1 MRCSD
6 PYVPLR
12 EAPCTMEARAIAEE
26 KPFAA
31 AAEKFFELVEH
42 LRGDES
48 RRMTHSELE
57 SLIAKEG
64 REVHR
69 RLLQAHLDLRSA
81 DEVVQVG
88 VRGADDIERTHR
100 RKRAR
105 GLMTMFGLVT
115 ALRVIYGARGRQSLS
130 PLDASLNL
138 PEELHSHG
146 LRRLAAVEAA
156 RGSFD
161 ATVEAIE
168 RSTGTNVQ
176 KRQVEGLVQRAAQDF
191 DAFYEREVAAES
203 PATEEDLLIL
213 TLDGKGIVMRPE
225 ALREETRKAAESSR
239 HKLARRLSKGEKR
252 DRKRMATVAAVYDL
266 VPQVRRPEDVLR
278 ELRPVQDVTR
288 PRPRPRNKRV
298 WASVEKSSKAV
309 TSDVFEEARRRDP
322 QLRRRWVVLVDGDPH
337 QITRIR
343 AEAKRR
349 GLGQQITLVAD
360 FIHVLE
366 YVWAAAWCFF
376 DEGDKGAEEWVT
388 ERAFAILRGESSDVA
403 AGIRRSATL
412 RELPAEKRAGAD
424 ECADYLIAK
433 RSMLR
438 YDRYLRQGLPIATG
452 VIEGACRH
460 LIVDRLDI
468 TGARWSVPG
477 AEAILRLRSLR
488 SSGDFEDYWTFHL
501 DAEHARNHASR
512 YACRPTLR
520 VIAGGASS

>member
-1 MRCSD
+1 
-6 PYVPLR
+6 
-12 EAPCTMEARAIAEE
+12 MEARAIANE

-31 AAEKFFELVEH
+31 AEEKFSELVEQ
-42 LRGDES
+42 LRGEAS

-64 REVHR
+64 REIHR

-81 DEVVQVG
+81 DEVIQRS

-100 RKRAR
+100 RERSR
-105 GLMTMFGLVT
+105 GLMTVFGPVM
-115 ALRVIYGARGRQSLS
+115 ASRVVYGARGHMSLS
-130 PLDASLNL
+130 PLDAALNL

-146 LRRLAAVEAA
+146 LRRLAAIEAA

-168 RSTGTNVQ
+168 RSTGSKVQ
-176 KRQVEGLVQRAAQDF
+176 KRQAEELVQRAAQDF
-191 DAFYEREVAAES
+191 DAFYDREEPAES
-203 PATEEDLLIL
+203 LTAEEDLLVL
-213 TLDGKGIVMRPE
+213 TLDGKGIVMRPD
-225 ALREETRKAAESSR
+225 ALREATRKAAENSR
-239 HKLARRLSKGEKR
+239 NKLDRRLSKGEKK

-266 VPQVRRPEDVLR
+266 APQARRPEDVVR
-278 ELRPVQDVTR
+278 DLRPLQDASR
-288 PRPRPRNKRV
+288 PPRPRPRDKRV
-298 WASVEKSSKAV
+298 WASVEKNSKAV

-322 QLRRRWVVLVDGDPH
+322 QIRRRWVVLVDGDPH
-337 QITRIR
+337 QIRRVR

-349 GLGQQITLVAD
+349 GVGQHITLVAD

-366 YVWAAAWCFF
+366 YLWKAAWCFF
-376 DEGDKGAEEWVT
+376 DEGDREAEKWVT
-388 ERAFAILRGESSDVA
+388 ERAFAVLKGESSDVA

-412 RELPAEKRAGAD
+412 RGLAPEKRVGAD

-433 RSMLR
+433 RSMLH

-488 SSGDFEDYWTFHL
+488 SSGDFDEYWRFHL
-501 DAEHARNHASR
+501 EAEHQRNHASR
-512 YACRPTLR
+512 YAAPPALALR
-520 VIAGGASS
+520 VIPGGASS